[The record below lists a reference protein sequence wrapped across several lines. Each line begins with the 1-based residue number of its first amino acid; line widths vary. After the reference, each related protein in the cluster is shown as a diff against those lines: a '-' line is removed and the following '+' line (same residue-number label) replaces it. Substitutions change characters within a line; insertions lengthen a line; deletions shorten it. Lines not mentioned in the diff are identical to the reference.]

1 MVPARG
7 PRCWERKHLVFWAEW
22 AGLQVPLGWEGKG
35 DKGFFPSKPCGS
47 LAPQR
52 LLQGWEEPRLS
63 AFWVSELWGAQH
75 LISTGIQGGALLLQ
89 DCFWP

>member
-7 PRCWERKHLVFWAEW
+7 PRCWERKHLVFWAER

-35 DKGFFPSKPCGS
+35 GKCFFPSKPCGCLS
-47 LAPQR
+47 PQR
-52 LLQGWEEPRLS
+52 LPQGWEGPRLS

-75 LISTGIQGGALLLQ
+75 LISMGIQ
-89 DCFWP
+89 